1 MRATGKDSGAV
12 RVSYIAKLA
21 VVVAII
27 GVFGYDGVSI
37 FATHVSTSSDANN
50 AAISASQDWQMHHNV
65 NLAYQAASQETAAA
79 DEKVLTCSTCFSI
92 AQDNTV
98 TLKLQKTAKTLV
110 FSRIGFL
117 KRLTVVT
124 ESGTANYNPA

>member
-27 GVFGYDGVSI
+27 GVFGYDGVAI

-65 NLAYQAASQETAAA
+65 DLAYQAASEETAAA
-79 DEKVLTCSTCFSI
+79 DEKVLTCATCFSI

-98 TLKLQKTAKTLV
+98 TLELQKNAKTLV

-117 KRLTVVT
+117 KHLTLVT
-124 ESGTANYNPA
+124 ESGSGNYNPA